1 MLACDSTAL
10 LTTFADS
17 REGAYMVDRQLR
29 SGGREGAMTL
39 VCCFGSRQT
48 VGRMAAQDG
57 PRGQELRG
65 ARTWSWDRYEAQV
78 ELSFTSITSVYYFYK
93 KCFSEFAY
101 S

>member
-1 MLACDSTAL
+1 
-10 LTTFADS
+10 
-17 REGAYMVDRQLR
+17 MVDRQLR

-65 ARTWSWDRYEAQV
+65 ARTWSWNRYEAQV
-78 ELSFTSITSVYYFYK
+78 ELSFTSITSVCYFYK
-93 KCFSEFAY
+93 KCFLEVCIL
-101 S
+101 